1 MYLYLLYYEM
11 LCIGILTVSVIRNVY
26 STTASLLSMGKMK
39 RKHKELLYARRP
51 LLSRGVLSYYPVHE
65 IHEVR
70 RIINQIEFSEVCM
83 ATNVPL

>member
-1 MYLYLLYYEM
+1 
-11 LCIGILTVSVIRNVY
+11 
-26 STTASLLSMGKMK
+26 MK